1 MHKISGLLAILLAS
15 LLPGRA
21 WCNPHALPFSYP
33 YATLP
38 KGLSEIEQYVDLTP
52 VRASLNA
59 ETGETVTTLG
69 SALVTEV
76 EYGLT
81 DRLELGLYMRFFT
94 EPNTSAGDSQ
104 LRFDGLKQRLR
115 YRFADPGAW
124 PVDLGLYGE
133 IAEFSDEI
141 ELEGKVILER
151 RIGRW
156 QLLANLWAEYAM
168 HYSGERA
175 WLANPTAGASF
186 EIVPAF
192 RVGIEYWMH
201 GEIASNQS
209 DGAPR
214 DFNAQFHHYIGPAVL
229 LQGARVWWAV
239 APYIRLDSWRRAGEV
254 GDEFGRLWVR
264 TIIGIEL

>member
-1 MHKISGLLAILLAS
+1 MYKLTGVLAALLFSSWPSIARS
-15 LLPGRA
+15 
-21 WCNPHALPFSYP
+21 NPHALPFSYP

-52 VRASLNA
+52 VRAIDS
-59 ETGETVTTLG
+59 GDRTVTTLG

-81 DRLELGLYMRFFT
+81 DRFELGLYMRFFT
-94 EPNTSAGDSQ
+94 EPADSGGNPQ

-115 YRFADPGAW
+115 YRFSEPGAW

-141 ELEGKVILER
+141 ELEGKVLLDR

-156 QLLANLWAEYAM
+156 QFLVNLWAEYAL

-175 WLANPTAGASF
+175 WVANPTAGTSF
-186 EIVPAF
+186 EIVPAL

-201 GEIASNQS
+201 GELGSNRS
-209 DGAPR
+209 DTSR
-214 DFNAQFHHYIGPAVL
+214 DFNALFHHYIGPAVL
-229 LQGARVWWAV
+229 LQGSRVWWAV
-239 APYIRLDSWRRAGEV
+239 APYIRLDAWGRDGQV